1 MGFFGNLFNG
11 ISKGIT
17 NLFNGSW
24 SVGDSFWN
32 TTNSLTG
39 GSFDS
44 ISNFWKDISGQST
57 QEKINE
63 QNLNFSQQQF
73 DYQKSIDAFN
83 QDYTLNQNQYMV
95 RDMQKAG
102 LNPIAISGSSGSHV
116 SSSGASAPSLQ
127 AGPSTLSAL
136 LPLLSLGADM
146 FNSSKSR
153 DLQKTLSDKSL
164 GYQQEVLNSQ
174 NTNAAKN
181 LAHQQ
186 EVLAFQK
193 TQEQNNASNR
203 EAQANLTNAQAA
215 IQWQTARHL
224 QDYGT
229 LPGTDNSLLSGANNL
244 IGGIKKVGE
253 KVSAMSDASFN
264 KIMKDMDRNVFNI
277 YYNTDG
283 AFGEFVKKELNGR
296 PLQSLTLSDMKGLFG
311 RFYGGKK

>member
-1 MGFFGNLFNG
+1 MGFFSNFF
-11 ISKGIT
+11 KGIG
-17 NLFNGSW
+17 NSVSKIFDGSW

-32 TTNSLTG
+32 TMNTLTG

-44 ISNFWKDISGQST
+44 IGNFWKDISGQST
-57 QEKINE
+57 QEKIN
-63 QNLNFSQQQF
+63 QANLDFSQQQF

-95 RDMQKAG
+95 KDMQKAG

-136 LPLLSLGADM
+136 LPLLSLGSDM
-146 FNSSKSR
+146 FNSAKSR
-153 DLQKTLSDKSL
+153 DLQKEGMDNAKNTSDKSL
-164 GYQQEVLNSQ
+164 E
-174 NTNAAKN
+174 
-181 LAHQQ
+181 HQQ
-186 EVLAFQK
+186 ELLAFQK
-193 TQEQNNASNR
+193 QQEENNAANR

-215 IQWQTARHL
+215 IQWATARHL
-224 QDYGT
+224 QEYGT

-253 KVSAMSDASFN
+253 KVSAMSDASFA
-264 KIMKDMDRNVFNI
+264 KIMKDMDRNVFNV

-283 AFGEFVKKELNGR
+283 AFGEFVNKQLNGR
-296 PLQSLTLSDMKGLFG
+296 PLQSLTLGDMKDLFG

>member
-1 MGFFGNLFNG
+1 MANPFFPDDEGNQPSFNLFDG
-11 ISKGIT
+11 IER
-17 NLFNGSW
+17 
-24 SVGDSFWN
+24 FWKR
-32 TTNSLTG
+32 LTG
-39 GSFDS
+39 QQSQE
-44 ISNFWKDISGQST
+44 DINNAQ
-57 QEKINE
+57 
-63 QNLNFSQQQF
+63 LAFSQQQL

-83 QDYTLNQNQYMV
+83 KDYTLNQNQYMV

-116 SSSGASAPSLQ
+116 SSSGASAPNLQ

-136 LPLLSLGADM
+136 MPLLSLGADM

-153 DLQKTLSDKSL
+153 DVQKDSIENQKDIAS
-164 GYQQEVLNSQ
+164 
-174 NTNAAKN
+174 KN
-181 LAHQQ
+181 LTHQQ
-186 EVLAFQK
+186 EVLSFQK

-224 QDYGT
+224 QEYGT

-264 KIMKDMDRNVFNI
+264 KIVKDMDRNVFNI

-283 AFGEFVKKELNGR
+283 AFGEFVNKNLNGR
-296 PLQSLTLSDMKGLFG
+296 PLQSLTLSDMKDLFG
-311 RFYGGKK
+311 KFYGGKK

>member
-1 MGFFGNLFNG
+1 MNFFSNLFSG
-11 ISKGIT
+11 IKNGIT
-17 NLFNGSW
+17 NLFNGNW

-32 TTNSLTG
+32 TMNTLTG

-44 ISNFWKDISGQST
+44 IGNFWKDISGQST
-57 QEKINE
+57 QEKIN
-63 QNLNFSQQQF
+63 QANLDFSQQQF

-95 RDMQKAG
+95 KDMQKAG

-153 DLQKTLSDKSL
+153 DLQKEGMDNAKNTSDKSL
-164 GYQQEVLNSQ
+164 E
-174 NTNAAKN
+174 
-181 LAHQQ
+181 HQQ
-186 EVLAFQK
+186 ELLAFQK
-193 TQEQNNASNR
+193 QQEENNAANR
-203 EAQANLTNAQAA
+203 AAQANLTNAQAA
-215 IQWQTARHL
+215 IQWATARHL
-224 QDYGT
+224 QEYGT
-229 LPGTDNSLLSGANNL
+229 LPGTDSSLLSGANNL

-253 KVSAMSDASFN
+253 KVSAMSDASFS
-264 KIMKDMDRNVFNI
+264 KIMKDMNRNVFNV

-283 AFGEFVKKELNGR
+283 SFGEFVNKELNGR
-296 PLQSLTLSDMKGLFG
+296 PLQSLTLSDMKDLFG

>member
-1 MGFFGNLFNG
+1 MANPFFPSDKDNGSGSTSWNLFDG
-11 ISKGIT
+11 IER
-17 NLFNGSW
+17 
-24 SVGDSFWN
+24 FWKR
-32 TTNSLTG
+32 LTG
-39 GSFDS
+39 QQSQE
-44 ISNFWKDISGQST
+44 DINNSQ
-57 QEKINE
+57 
-63 QNLNFSQQQF
+63 LAFSQQQL

-83 QDYTLNQNQYMV
+83 KDYTLNQNNYMV
-95 RDMQKAG
+95 RDMQNAG

-146 FNSSKSR
+146 FNSAKSR
-153 DLQKTLSDKSL
+153 DVQKDSIKSSKTVADNSL
-164 GYQQEVLNSQ
+164 EHQKQVLD
-174 NTNAAKN
+174 
-181 LAHQQ
+181 
-186 EVLAFQK
+186 FQK

-224 QDYGT
+224 RDYGT

-244 IGGIKKVGE
+244 IGGMKKVGE

-264 KIMKDMDRNVFNI
+264 KIIKDMDRNVFNI

-283 AFGEFVKKELNGR
+283 AFGEFVKKELDGR
-296 PLQSLTLSDMKGLFG
+296 PLQSLTLGDMKDLFG

>member
-1 MGFFGNLFNG
+1 MANPFFPSDNDNGSGSTAWNLFDG
-11 ISKGIT
+11 IER
-17 NLFNGSW
+17 
-24 SVGDSFWN
+24 FWKR
-32 TTNSLTG
+32 LTG
-39 GSFDS
+39 QQSQE
-44 ISNFWKDISGQST
+44 DINNAQ
-57 QEKINE
+57 
-63 QNLNFSQQQF
+63 LAFSQQQL

-83 QDYTLNQNQYMV
+83 KDYTLNQNQYMV
-95 RDMQKAG
+95 KDMQKAG

-116 SSSGASAPSLQ
+116 SSSGVSAPNLQ

-153 DLQKTLSDKSL
+153 KLQQDSIDNAKDSADKTL
-164 GYQQEVLNSQ
+164 
-174 NTNAAKN
+174 T
-181 LAHQQ
+181 HQQ

-193 TQEQNNASNR
+193 QQEQNNSATR

-215 IQWQTARHL
+215 IQWATARHL

-253 KVSAMSDASFN
+253 KVSAMSDASFA
-264 KIMKDMDRNVFNI
+264 KIMKDMDRNVFNV

-283 AFGEFVKKELNGR
+283 AFGEFVNKELSGR
-296 PLQSLTLSDMKGLFG
+296 PLQSLTLSDMKDLFG
-311 RFYGGKK
+311 KFYGGKK